1 MYIVGPSVFKRNALY
16 DRSHSGILRATI
28 IFNGKTYVLYENLF
42 IITYLRRHNTELN
55 IYHKY
60 SYLDENMNII
70 NGSHTTLCNIDIFRT
85 LPSNIFTYNYTPAL
99 NNHTAHIS
107 IEFTQAT
114 MNELRDEY

>member
-70 NGSHTTLCNIDIFRT
+70 SGYWGAPFQIDKFRT
-85 LPSNIFTYNYTPAL
+85 LPGNVFTHAYTPTL
-99 NNHTAHIS
+99 HTYTCNVA
-107 IEFTQAT
+107 IEFIKGT
-114 MNELRDEY
+114 MVILREAY

>member
-28 IFNGKTYVLYENLF
+28 YFNGKTYVLYENLF
-42 IITYLRRHNTELN
+42 QISYLRRHNTELN

-85 LPSNIFTYNYTPAL
+85 LPSNIFTYDYTLTL
-99 NNHTAHIS
+99 NNNTFYVA
-107 IEFTQAT
+107 IEFNKAT
-114 MNELRDEY
+114 MDILRESY

>member
-28 IFNGKTYVLYENLF
+28 YFNGKTYVLYENLF
-42 IITYLRRHNTELN
+42 QISYLRRHNTELN

-70 NGSHTTLCNIDIFRT
+70 NGCHSTLCNIDKFRT
-85 LPSNIFTYNYTPAL
+85 LPGNVFTYDYTLTL
-99 NNHTAHIS
+99 NNHTFYVT
-107 IEFTQAT
+107 IEFNKAT
-114 MNELRDEY
+114 MDILRESY